1 MPGGG
6 GGAGV
11 RKGARGK
18 YSAVSLGLQSGHAHT
33 FHLGVLRLCLPE
45 LGGWGVGQFP
55 RPWGGGADLRRRF
68 WETTAAAHLLL
79 AWEAVWHLQ
88 LPWMR
93 WSRELDCSPSN
104 ILLTPGPVSHY
115 QLAREHSKSCPED
128 VTG

>member
-55 RPWGGGADLRRRF
+55 RPWGGGGGRSQKEVLGNNCCCSSSPGLGSCLAP
-68 WETTAAAHLLL
+68 TTALD
-79 AWEAVWHLQ
+79 EVVPRIGLQ
-88 LPWMR
+88 
-93 WSRELDCSPSN
+93 S
-104 ILLTPGPVSHY
+104 
-115 QLAREHSKSCPED
+115 Q
-128 VTG
+128 